1 MDSDYETWLI
11 EVNTNPCL
19 DTTSSLLAR
28 IIPGMLE
35 NSFRFIKILE
45 LENLLSK
52 PFNGP

>member
-1 MDSDYETWLI
+1 MIDEDLHIYLI

-35 NSFRFIKILE
+35 NSFRFIKNYSIYY
-45 LENLLSK
+45 
-52 PFNGP
+52 